1 MNNINFNQ
9 ITQYFSQDSLRLI
22 LLIVVVFTILIFIVS
37 RTLRKTGLWLL
48 VLTFFVDRIIKIL
61 PIDLYLIYPRL
72 NYIIYAFYLIGMFIF
87 VYKVL
92 SKIFRKDKNNDKIYE
107 KEEIDDSK
115 ELVSDDKN
123 KRKESNIR
131 KFFKFTG
138 SLPLLIMILVNM
150 VNNYLDI
157 FPKNLISSLTSLS
170 FLLMAFISLV
180 NSYKYIDKKDLGDEF
195 DRAKF
200 KNLRNSLK
208 KKEKAID
215 NKNDNE
221 GRKILNTD
229 ENREVRKS
237 EDLKRHTRKIE
248 DENSSKENSNISKDE
263 IFSKDVEKNDLSN
276 TDLISLVTRDFD
288 FPKNK
293 TVLSLT
299 SLEDG
304 TVISHTSNS
313 CIARIVEDREYKVDL
328 EFKSFNEYDYGKFID
343 LLIEYSKNKKSYK
356 FKLELIPNEDRGSK
370 IVFYDPSDIFDDFKV
385 FEGSFQGKNI
395 SMNFPKYKINFVTGN

>member
-1 MNNINFNQ
+1 MNSMNFNQ
-9 ITQYFSQDSLRLI
+9 IIQYFSQDSLRLI
-22 LLIVVVFTILIFIVS
+22 LLIVVVFTILTFIVS

-48 VLTFFVDRIIKIL
+48 VLTFFVDKIISVL
-61 PIDLYLIYPRL
+61 PIDLYSIYPRL
-72 NYIIYAFYLIGMFIF
+72 NYIIYVLYLIGMFIF
-87 VYKVL
+87 VYKVF
-92 SKIFRKDKNNDKIYE
+92 SKIFKKDKNNDKFYE
-107 KEEIDDSK
+107 REESK
-115 ELVSDDKN
+115 DGEGLVYDTENKN
-123 KRKESNIR
+123 KESNIR

-138 SLPLLIMILVNM
+138 SLPLLIMILVTM

-157 FPKNLISSLTSLS
+157 LPKNLISSLTSLS
-170 FLLMAFISLV
+170 FLFMAFISLV
-180 NSYKYIDKKDLGDEF
+180 NSYKYIDKKEFGDEF

-200 KNLRNSLK
+200 ENFKNPFR
-208 KKEKAID
+208 KKEKTID
-215 NKNDNE
+215 SRNDNQ

-229 ENREVRKS
+229 EIRQVRKS
-237 EDLKRHTRKIE
+237 EDFKKYTKKRE
-248 DENSSKENSNISKDE
+248 DKNNDKNSNISKDE

-288 FPKNK
+288 FPIN
-293 TVLSLT
+293 TTILSLT

-304 TVISHTSNS
+304 TVLSHTSNS
-313 CIARIVEDREYKVDL
+313 CIARIIEDKEYKVDL

-356 FKLELIPNEDRGSK
+356 FKLELIPNEDKGSK